1 MAHWITLIISLP
13 TGSAATRMRAWR
25 ALKAAGAAVLR
36 DGVYL
41 LPERDDNRSVFENLR
56 TGVRAGGGT
65 ACVLRVEE
73 PDEGG
78 FAAMF
83 DRSAD
88 YERLIADS
96 AAMLG
101 QVSGMNATDAFRQA
115 RRLRKA
121 FDSVSAIDFF
131 PGRERAHADAV
142 LQDVER
148 TVARMM
154 APDEPGDADRP
165 VARLNIADYR
175 GRTWATRSRPWV
187 DRLASAWLIRRFID
201 PEARFVWLDSPAD
214 CPAEA
219 LGFDF
224 DGASFSHAS
233 ALVTFEVLLASFGL
247 TQPALRRLGA
257 LVHYLDLGGMPPAEA
272 VGVECVLAGLR
283 DKLDSDDALLTAASA
298 VFDGLI
304 MTFEKE
310 IPAP

>member
-1 MAHWITLIISLP
+1 MNQWIALIISLP
-13 TGSAATRMRAWR
+13 TGHAATRMRAWR

-41 LPERDDNRSVFENLR
+41 LPERDDNRTVFENLR
-56 TGVRAGGGT
+56 TGVRTGGGT

-73 PDEGG
+73 PDDGG
-78 FAAMF
+78 FTAMF
-83 DRSAD
+83 NRAAD

-101 QVSGMNATDAFRQA
+101 QLPGTNATEAFRQV
-115 RRLRKA
+115 RRLRKT

-131 PGRERAHADAV
+131 PGHERAHADAV

-154 APDEPGDADRP
+154 APDEPGDAGRL

-187 DRLASAWLIRRFID
+187 DRLASAWLIRHFID
-201 PEARFVWLDSPAD
+201 PEARFVWLDSPGD
-214 CPAEA
+214 RPAGA

-224 DGASFSHAS
+224 DGASFSHAG
-233 ALVTFEVLLASFGL
+233 AQVTFEVLLASFGL
-247 TQPALRRLGA
+247 TQPALRRLGT
-257 LVHYLDLGGMPPAEA
+257 LVHYLDLGGAPPAEA
-272 VGVECVLAGLR
+272 AGVESVLAGLR

-298 VFDGLI
+298 VFDGLLI
-304 MTFEKE
+304 TFEKGM
-310 IPAP
+310 PAP